1 MLICLFG
8 GRRKV
13 HVTKLAFEDFVY
25 VVFCYEFGRHIAW
38 LMKFIARLFEEKV
51 KVRVWLNYKLG
62 NFVSETFV
70 PHMFPC

>member
-1 MLICLFG
+1 MFSCLFG

-13 HVTKLAFEDFVY
+13 HVTKLALEDFVY
-25 VVFCYEFGRHIAW
+25 VVFCCEFGRHIAW
-38 LMKFIARLFEEKV
+38 NLLHDYFRKKKM